1 MAVKFLISGLPNS
14 GKTSLTKNVEDA
26 LVISHDGK
34 AYPFKTPH
42 ATIQDIPSGDALI
55 SFIEEKAAAYQ
66 ERYKKLPKTIIID
79 SFSRVMESLYNSC
92 NAKYTSFAVYSNLDK
107 EISKIANF
115 IENELVSNGV
125 NVIVICHA
133 IYDEKEDKYEL
144 VGKGSF
150 SKIGGFL
157 SVVDHGVYIEA
168 TKNKRTLH
176 FRSTKYPARTLEDKL
191 PDSLSVDEFD
201 LTELIEIISSS
212 VSEASEFAL

>member
-14 GKTSLTKNVEDA
+14 GKTSLTKDIEDA

-42 ATIQDIPSGDALI
+42 ATIQDIPTADVLI
-55 SFIEEKAAAYQ
+55 QFIEEKAAAY
-66 ERYKKLPKTIIID
+66 EAKYRKLPKTIVID

-92 NAKYTSFAVYSNLDK
+92 NTKYTSFAVYSNLDK
-107 EISKIANF
+107 EITKIADF
-115 IENELVSNGV
+115 IEKDLVSNGI
-125 NVIVICHA
+125 NVVAISHA
-133 IYDEKEDKYEL
+133 TYDEKEDKYGL

-157 SVVDHGVYIEA
+157 SIVDHGVYIEA
-168 TKNKRTLH
+168 TKNKRTIH
-176 FRSTKYPARTLEDKL
+176 FRSTKYPARTLEDSL
-191 PDSLSVDEFD
+191 PDSISVDEFS
-201 LTELIEIISSS
+201 LTELIEVISSS